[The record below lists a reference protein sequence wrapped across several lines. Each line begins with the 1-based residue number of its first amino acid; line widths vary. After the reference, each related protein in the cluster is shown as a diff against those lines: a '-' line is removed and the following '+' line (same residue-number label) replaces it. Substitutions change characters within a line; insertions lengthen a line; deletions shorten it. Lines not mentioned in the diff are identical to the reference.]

1 MLQRHH
7 LILLF
12 LLIVPA
18 AQADDRP
25 NIVFAFADDWGRYAS
40 CYAALEPGGLS
51 DVIDTP
57 NIDRVAR
64 EGALFRN
71 AFVSAP
77 SCTPCRSSLLSG
89 RHFWQCGRAS
99 ILLGAIWD
107 YSLQS
112 YPLILEE
119 NGYHLGHTYKVWS
132 PGTPGNA
139 PYGAGRTAY
148 TKTGGAFNGFSQNVT
163 KAVASGKEVEAAK
176 QTLYDQ
182 VRGNF
187 TACLDDAAKDDEPFC
202 YWFGPTNVHRKWI
215 QGSGKKLWNI
225 DPDSLKGKVPPF
237 LPDIPVMRE
246 DLADYL
252 GEVLAFDAAV
262 GVLLDE
268 LESRNELENTLFV
281 VSGDHGAPG
290 FPNGKCNLYD
300 FGTHVALMAM
310 WPGKVPPGRVV
321 DDFVSLPDLAPTF
334 LEVGGVTPPKAMTA
348 RSLMPLLTSDKSGQI
363 DPTRDAAFTG
373 RERHVD
379 TAQHDY
385 TPYPMRAIR
394 TKDFLYVR
402 NFHPE
407 RWPMGDGPGFGHDE
421 STADLD
427 NYEELRENTRHAFAD
442 MDASPAKAEIITRRN
457 EDDIKRFVTIA
468 VGQRPLEELYDLRP
482 DPHQLNNVAADAKY
496 DEVRRQLW
504 SRLRTK
510 MYTTG
515 DPRLIEDGRFYET
528 APMTDPAGNQHQNKD
543 AKKKQK

>member
-1 MLQRHH
+1 MNHQKLFG
-7 LILLF
+7 LILLT
-12 LLIVPA
+12 VSTVVR
-18 AQADDRP
+18 ADDRP

-40 CYAALEPGGLS
+40 CYSALESGGLN
-51 DVIDTP
+51 DVIQTP

-99 ILLGAIWD
+99 ILLGAVWD
-107 YSLQS
+107 FSIQS
-112 YPLILEE
+112 YPLLLEE
-119 NGYHLGHTYKVWS
+119 NGYQIGYTYKVWG
-132 PGTPGNA
+132 PGTPANA
-139 PYGAGRTAY
+139 PYGGARTSYA
-148 TKTGGAFNGFSQNVT
+148 KSGGAFNGFSQNVT
-163 KAVASGKEVEAAK
+163 KSVSNGVDINAAK
-176 QTLYDQ
+176 QQLYDQ

-187 TACLDDAAKDDEPFC
+187 SACIDDATDQSKPFC

-215 QGSGKKLWNI
+215 QGSGKELWKI

-237 LPDIPVMRE
+237 LPDIPIMRE

-268 LESRNELENTLFV
+268 LESRELLDKTLLV

-334 LEVGGVTPPKAMTA
+334 LEAGGVDVPAVMTA
-348 RSLMPLLTSDKSGQI
+348 RSLMPLLTSNKSGQI
-363 DPTRDAAFTG
+363 DSTRTAAFTG

-379 TAQHDY
+379 TAQKDF

-402 NFHPE
+402 NFQPK
-407 RWPMGDGPGFGHDE
+407 RWPMGDAPGFGNDE
-421 STADLD
+421 SNADLD
-427 NYEELRENTRHAFAD
+427 DYVQLRENTRHAFAD
-442 MDASPAKAEIITRRN
+442 LDASPAKAEIITRRN
-457 EDDIKRFVTIA
+457 EEPIKRYLDIA
-468 VGQRPLEELYDLRP
+468 VGQRPLEELYDLRT
-482 DPHQLNNVAADAKY
+482 DPHQTQNVADNPKY
-496 DEVRRQLW
+496 SEAREQLW
-504 SRLRTK
+504 KRLRTK
-510 MYTTG
+510 LQETG
-515 DPRLIEDGRFYET
+515 DPRLIENGRFYET
-528 APMTDPAGNQHQNKD
+528 TPMIDPAS
-543 AKKKQK
+543 ARPKKKSNPKR